1 MRLTLDALTVLDA
14 IDRNGSFAAAAEEL
28 HRVPSAMTYAVQKLE
43 QDLGVSI
50 FDRRGHRAKLTPVGQ
65 ALLRDGRHLLNAA
78 MALEQRV
85 KRLASGWETELR
97 IAVSDLIP
105 LAGVLALVQG
115 FDQQSA
121 GTQIR
126 LSREVFGG
134 NWDALLEPRVDLV
147 IGAPGDGP
155 PGAYRTAR
163 MGDIPF
169 VFAVAPQ
176 HPLARHSGPLSLEQ
190 VRAWRAVVAADS
202 SRRLPPRS
210 SPLLAGQDILT
221 VPDMDAKLA
230 AQQAGL
236 GVGFLPRW
244 LALPA
249 AEAGALHLCQV
260 EHPNP
265 PAPVYYAWRER
276 RPGRALA
283 WFLAQLALPDVCARL
298 LGGAP

>member
-28 HRVPSAMTYAVQKLE
+28 HRVPSAVTYAVQKLE

-78 MALEQRV
+78 VALEQRV
-85 KRLASGWETELR
+85 RRLASGWETELA
-97 IAVSDLIP
+97 IAVSDLLP
-105 LAGVLALVQG
+105 MAPVLELVRAFDALA
-115 FDQQSA
+115 A
-121 GTQIR
+121 GTQLR

-134 NWDALLEPRVDLV
+134 NWDALLEARADLV

-155 PGAYRTAR
+155 PGAYRACR

-176 HPLARHSGPLSLEQ
+176 HPLAHQPGPLSLEQ
-190 VRAWRAVVAADS
+190 VRGYRAVAAADS

-210 SPLLAGQDILT
+210 SPLLAGQETLT
-221 VPDMDAKLA
+221 VPDMDAKLM
-230 AQQAGL
+230 AQAAGL

-244 LALPA
+244 LAEQA
-249 AEAGALHLCQV
+249 ARDGRVRICAVEA
-260 EHPNP
+260 PNP
-265 PAPVYYAWRER
+265 PAPAHYAWREH
-276 RPGRALA
+276 RPGKALS
-283 WFLAQLALPDVCARL
+283 WFLTQLADSQVLARL
-298 LGGAP
+298 LGETG